1 VIAELADLVARDE
14 LEVPI
19 AGIFALEDVR
29 EAFRQVE
36 LRHTR
41 GKLVLRP

>member
-1 VIAELADLVARDE
+1 VVAELADLVAGGE

-19 AGIFALEDVR
+19 AGVALHDVR
-29 EAFRQVE
+29 EAFRQLE

-41 GKLVLRP
+41 GKLLLQP